1 LKDTPRDSLLL
12 IGKVLRPHGLRGL
25 LKIESYA
32 HSRTTFLEA
41 RTLFIRAIS
50 GKLIEFTVSSVSP
63 YKNSLLIKLDGLD
76 QKEEAEN
83 LRGAE
88 IFIKKGSLVRNEDE
102 YFWHEILKLGVYL
115 ESGSYLGIVSQII
128 STGGNDIYVIKD
140 GKREILIPATHEV
153 IKEID
158 LEKRIMIIT
167 PMEGLLDLN
176 EI

>member
-1 LKDTPRDSLLL
+1 MKDTPNDSLLL

-25 LKIESYA
+25 LRIESYA
-32 HSRTTFLEA
+32 HSRATFLEA
-41 RTLFIRAIS
+41 GTLFIRAIS

-63 YKNSLLIKLDGLD
+63 HKNSLLIKLDGLD

-128 STGGNDIYVIKD
+128 SAGGNDIYVIKD

-153 IKEID
+153 VKKID
-158 LEKRIMIIT
+158 LENRIMIIT